1 MIIHSLP
8 PSATTLFPSCEIKL
22 KFNITNNP
30 FEPFTNSF
38 SYVTDK
44 TNVRLMRLDPRAIY
58 ILERLTVSASID
70 QNTFFD
76 SVLEPL
82 QLKFSLEKDANRSQN
97 FPDNYQIN
105 TINFPHE
112 MSTIFYSLSGDDF
125 LQISAVSGRLTQL
138 SNMVD
143 IESIKLRVSAV
154 VHRTTNSKFVDKI
167 KAEWNG
173 GK

>member
-1 MIIHSLP
+1 MIVHSLP
-8 PSATTLFPSCEIKL
+8 PSATTLFPSCELELNFFDDIL
-22 KFNITNNP
+22 SPTEPGNIGQ
-30 FEPFTNSF
+30 
-38 SYVTDK
+38 YVT
-44 TNVRLMRLDPRAIY
+44 NGIPVSLLRLDPRALY

-76 SVLEPL
+76 SVIEPL
-82 QLKFSLEKDANRSQN
+82 KLKFSLEKDANRSQN

-125 LQISAVSGRLTQL
+125 LQVAAVSGKLLQL
-138 SNMVD
+138 SEMID
-143 IESIKLRVSAV
+143 MEKIKLRISAV
-154 VHRTTNSKFVDKI
+154 VHRTTNSEFVNKI

-173 GK
+173 GN